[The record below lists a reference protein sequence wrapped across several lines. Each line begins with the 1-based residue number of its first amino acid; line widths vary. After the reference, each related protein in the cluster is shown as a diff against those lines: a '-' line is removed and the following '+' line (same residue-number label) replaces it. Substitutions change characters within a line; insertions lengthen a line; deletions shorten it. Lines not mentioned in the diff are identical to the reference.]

1 MNTLVIVLIAA
12 VVLVAAYLLY
22 GRWLA
27 KKWGIDPKAQTP
39 AVKYNDGKDYVPTNG
54 WTVFSHQFSS
64 IAGAGPVTGAIQAA
78 AFGWLPVLL
87 WVLLGGV
94 FFGAVTDFGALYA
107 SVKNDGKSM
116 GVLIEKYIGKTGRK
130 LFLLFCWLF
139 TLLVI
144 AAFADMVAGTFN
156 AYTVKDGVSVLADAA
171 NTNGCAGTISIMF
184 MVFAVI
190 FGLIQK
196 KFNLSGWKEAV
207 VGLLCVVASFAIG
220 MHFPLILSKDAWSYI
235 TFVYIF
241 FAAVLPMWLLKQP
254 RDYMTTF
261 MFIGMIAGAVIGLL
275 VAHPTMNLP
284 VFTGFTNEKLG
295 TLFPI
300 LFVTVACGA
309 VSGFHSLVSSGTSS
323 KTIENEKDMTK
334 VGYGAMVLESLLAV
348 LALCVAG
355 AAASQDGTPAS
366 GTPFQ
371 IFGRGVAG
379 FFEMFGIPVHF
390 ATVFMTMCVSA
401 LALTSLDA
409 VARIGR
415 MSFQELFAVDDMKNA
430 KPWRKVLCNP
440 YFSTIITLL
449 FGFVLTKI
457 GYANIWPLFGSANQ
471 LLSALVLITLC
482 VFMKVTGRSNKM
494 LFPPMI
500 IMLCVTF
507 TALVQRLIAMVKA
520 ISTAAAVTIP
530 AGETTWG
537 KVFLNNGLQLVIAV
551 LLIVLGLT
559 IVINSMKS
567 YVKSKKNSEKKEEKV
582 NG

>member
-12 VVLVAAYLLY
+12 VVLVAAYVFY

-27 KKWGIDPKAQTP
+27 NKWGIDPKAETP
-39 AVKYNDGKDYVPTNG
+39 AVRLKDGKDYVPTNG

-87 WVLLGGV
+87 WVLIGGV

-107 SVKNDGKSM
+107 SVKNEGKSIGM
-116 GVLIEKYIGKTGRK
+116 LIEKYIGKLGRK

-139 TLLVI
+139 TLIVT

-156 AYTVKDGVSVLADAA
+156 AYTADESGAVKLAEAA
-171 NTNGCAGTISIMF
+171 TTNGAAGTVSIMF
-184 MVFAVI
+184 MVFAVV
-190 FGLIQK
+190 FGLVQK
-196 KFNLSGWKEAV
+196 KYNLSGWKEAV
-207 VGLLCVVASFAIG
+207 FGIVCIIASFAIG
-220 MHFPLILSKDAWSYI
+220 MNFPLILSKDVWSYI
-235 TFVYIF
+235 TFIYIF
-241 FAAVLPMWLLKQP
+241 FAAVLPMWLMKQP

-261 MFIGMIAGAVIGLL
+261 MFICMIAGSVIGLF

-284 VFTGFTNEKLG
+284 VYTGFNNPNLG
-295 TLFPI
+295 TMFPI

-323 KTIENEKDMTK
+323 KTVENEKDMLK

-355 AAASQDGTPAS
+355 AAAAADGTPAD

-371 IFGRGVAG
+371 IFSRGVAG
-379 FFEMFGIPVHF
+379 FFEMFGVPVYV

-415 MSFQELFAVDDMKNA
+415 MSFQELFAVDDMEHA
-430 KPWRKVLCNP
+430 APWRKLLCNT
-440 YFSTIITLL
+440 YFSTIVTLL
-449 FGFVLTKI
+449 CGYVLTKI

-482 VFMKVTGRSNKM
+482 VFLKVTGRSNKM

-507 TALVQRLIAMVKA
+507 TALVQRLIALVKA
-520 ISTAAAVTIP
+520 IKAAAAVTIP

-537 KVFLNNGLQLVIAV
+537 AVFIANGLQLIIAV
-551 LLIVLGLT
+551 LLIVLGVT
-559 IVINSMKS
+559 IVINSTRS
-567 YVKSKKNSEKKEEKV
+567 YAKSKKSSEKAA
-582 NG
+582 